1 MKKISILLLT
11 TVLIVLRTSAQN
23 IFPATGAAGIGT
35 TTPDASSLLEI
46 KSTSKGLLVSRMT
59 KVQRDAIASPATGL
73 LIFQTNSTPGFYYYN
88 GTAWTAVTVNGAN
101 KTLSNLT
108 ASTAVNVDLLP
119 GSDNTL
125 NLGTTSFRWRTLNTG
140 GDVLINGITVGEG
153 GGAQS
158 LNLAVGLNALKLN
171 TTGNPNTALGYQSL
185 SHNSTGSNNTAVGYN
200 SLTDN
205 ATGSYNTAIGN
216 YSMQNNSTG
225 IYNTATGTDA
235 LLSNTSGNN
244 NTAIG
249 TNTLLLNT
257 TGLKN
262 TALGAFASEENSTG
276 SNNTAIGSGAS
287 YLNTTGYS
295 NVAIGIDALSTNST
309 TGNLVAIGD
318 SAMFHNT
325 GLYNTAVGSKSL
337 YTNTT
342 GNNNTANGY
351 QALYGN
357 SSGVYNTAHG
367 TDALFGNT
375 SGSYNTATGVS
386 ALRNNST
393 ASYNTAVGTFALLSN
408 TTGANNTSM
417 GYSALSSNG
426 TGYSNTA
433 IGQYSQIGTTGGWQN
448 TSLGANSLTNN
459 TSGSY
464 NTAVGYNTDNSE
476 STNVNT
482 TCLGIDATA
491 TGDNM
496 VRIGNVYVTSIG
508 GQVGWTTLSD
518 GRFKENIKE
527 NVPGLSFINLLRPVT
542 YNLNR
547 QKVNDFTGVSAR
559 RQELQKK
566 DPQGKF
572 LQGDI
577 YSPLTTGFIAQDVE
591 QAAKKVNYDFSGVD
605 VPKNDK
611 DMYGLR
617 YADFVVPLVKAVQ
630 ELSKMNDSLNN
641 QNQTQQKQIDN
652 LQKQIDDLKT
662 MITGNQTIIS
672 GNQVSASQ
680 IVELGAAPNLEQNI
694 PNPFSHTTTVNYYLP
709 VNNSNAFINFYSA
722 TGAVLKSVKLDATG
736 KGMINVKSSELPSG
750 TYRYAL
756 MINGKLI
763 DSKQM
768 VQMK

>member
-23 IFPATGAAGIGT
+23 IFPSSGAAGIGT

-46 KSTSKGLLVSRMT
+46 KSTSKGLLISRMT

-73 LIFQTNSTPGFYYYN
+73 VIYQTNSTPGFYYYN
-88 GTAWTAVTVNGAN
+88 GTAWTAVSPNAAN

-125 NLGTTSFRWRTLNTG
+125 NLGTASFRWRTLNTG
-140 GDVLINGITVGEG
+140 GDVLINGITIGEG
-153 GGAQS
+153 GGSQS

-185 SHNSTGSNNTAVGYN
+185 SHNTTGNNNTAVGYN
-200 SLTDN
+200 SLSDN
-205 ATGSYNTAIGN
+205 TTGYYNTAVGN
-216 YSMQNNSTG
+216 YSLLNNSTG

-235 LLSNTSGNN
+235 LISNTSGNT
-244 NTAIG
+244 NTAMG
-249 TNTLLLNT
+249 VN
-257 TGLKN
+257 
-262 TALGAFASEENSTG
+262 AL
-276 SNNTAIGSGAS
+276 
-287 YLNTTGYS
+287 YLNTTGSSNTALGPFAMEENTTGASNTAIGLSAAFNNGTGHS
-295 NVAIGIDALSTNST
+295 NVAIGTQALYMNTTTN
-309 TGNLVAIGD
+309 NLVAIGD
-318 SAMFHNT
+318 SAMYNNT
-325 GLYNTAVGSKSL
+325 GLFNTAVGSKSL

-342 GNNNTANGY
+342 GIDNSANGY
-351 QALYGN
+351 QALYA
-357 SSGVYNTAHG
+357 NT
-367 TDALFGNT
+367 N
-375 SGSYNTATGVS
+375 GSYNTATGYS
-386 ALRNNST
+386 ALLSNTTGSYNTATGITALRNNTT
-393 ASYNTAVGTFALLSN
+393 ASYNTAVGSFALSANTTGADNTSTGYGALLSN
-408 TTGANNTSM
+408 T
-417 GYSALSSNG
+417 

-433 IGQYSQIGTTGGWQN
+433 IGEYNQPNTAGGWQN
-448 TSLGANSLTNN
+448 TSVGASSLTNN

-496 VRIGNVYVTSIG
+496 VRIGNVFVTSIG

-547 QKVNDFTGVSAR
+547 KKVNDFTGVTAR

-566 DPQGKF
+566 DPQEKF
-572 LQGDI
+572 LEGDK

-591 QAAKKVNYDFSGVD
+591 QAAKKVNYNFSGVD
-605 VPKNDK
+605 VPKNNK

-617 YADFVVPLVKAVQ
+617 YSDFVVPLVKAVQ
-630 ELSKMNDSLNN
+630 ELSKQNDSLNN

-652 LQKQIDDLKT
+652 LQKQIDDLKN

-680 IVELGAAPNLEQNI
+680 LVELSATPGLEQNI
-694 PNPFSHTTTVNYYLP
+694 PNPFTNTTTINYYLP
-709 VNNSNAFINFYSA
+709 VNKSNAFINFYSA
-722 TGAVLKSVKLDATG
+722 AGAVLKSVKLEATG
-736 KGMINVKSSELPSG
+736 KGTINIKSSDLPSG

-756 MINGKLI
+756 MINGKII

-768 VQMK
+768 VQIK